1 MCGDERAEDF
11 VDCFFSLP
19 LSRDCMRVSRVDVD
33 QYEEVCGDMNPLV
46 LSYSHL

>member
-11 VDCFFSLP
+11 IDCFFSLP

-33 QYEEVCGDMNPLV
+33 QYEEVCGV
-46 LSYSHL
+46 LWRSVLALLQ